1 MVMLSLFSLGGMY
14 RGAGAREV
22 STVTT
27 TTTRPHQVQPAASVE
42 LQCDAVITLGSS
54 QVPL

>member
-1 MVMLSLFSLGGMY
+1 MLSLFSLGGMY